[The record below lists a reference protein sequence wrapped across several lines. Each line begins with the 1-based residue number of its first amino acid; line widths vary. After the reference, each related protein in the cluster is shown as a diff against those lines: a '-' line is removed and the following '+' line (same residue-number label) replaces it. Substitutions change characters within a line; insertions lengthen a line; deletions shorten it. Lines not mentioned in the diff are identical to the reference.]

1 MLIQQGLRSARAIV
15 FDGSFGFAAA
25 ESRAVGVRLLGGPV
39 ALDAF
44 PVSIEI
50 DEFAQRSLP

>member
-1 MLIQQGLRSARAIV
+1 MLIQQGLRPARTIV
-15 FDGSFGFAAA
+15 FDRSLGLAAA
-25 ESRAVGVRLLGGPV
+25 ESRAICVRLLGGSV

-50 DEFAQRSLP
+50 DEIAQRSLP